1 MWSTTKHRA
10 SLLALVFLWHG
21 SLLASERIESFEPHM
36 GTTFRVVL
44 YADDVSRARDALHA
58 AFDRVAELDHKL
70 SDYLPDSELNR
81 ACGSAVGRDVPISDD
96 FYVVLLA
103 AQSLAERTDGA
114 FDVTLGPVIRLW
126 RTARQTGKLPK
137 VNAITSA
144 LQRTGYRKLHLRG
157 RCAEPTHTMRLG
169 YGRECNLDLGAIA
182 KGYAADE
189 ALRVLR
195 ERGFRQALVA
205 ASGDIALGDPPPG
218 EDGWETGIDSIDA
231 QGESFTEVLRLHNA
245 AVSTSGDTEQSVRI
259 GGVRYSHIVNPAT
272 GSGLA
277 RRIGVTVIAAKGID
291 SDSLSTAA
299 SVIVEQ
305 HGFERALEL
314 IEKSKASGIIV
325 AEVDGSWKR
334 YETAVSPLFSAT
346 STGSAERPR

>member
-1 MWSTTKHRA
+1 MPTQCIDTGTMVWSTIKHRVT
-10 SLLALVFLWHG
+10 LLALIV
-21 SLLASERIESFEPHM
+21 LLPVYLFASERIESFEPHM
-36 GTTFRVVL
+36 GTTFRIVL
-44 YADDVSRARDALHA
+44 YADDVARAQDALRT

-81 ACGSAVGRDVPISDD
+81 VCGSAVGHDVPISDD

-126 RTARQTGKLPK
+126 RTARQTSKLPG

-144 LQRTGYRKLHLRG
+144 LQRTGYRKLHLTSNSG
-157 RCAEPTHTMRLG
+157 QHTIRLDMEG
-169 YGRECNLDLGAIA
+169 MQLDLGAIA

-195 ERGFRQALVA
+195 EYDFRQALVA
-205 ASGDIALGDPPPG
+205 ASGDIALGDAPPG
-218 EDGWETGIDSIDA
+218 EEGWETGIDSIDA
-231 QGESFTEVLRLHNA
+231 QGESFTEVLHLHNA

-259 GGVRYSHIVNPAT
+259 AGVRYSHIVNPAT
-272 GSGLA
+272 GNGLTK
-277 RRIGVTVIAAKGID
+277 RIGVTVIAEKGID

-299 SVIVEQ
+299 SVVVEQ
-305 HGFERALEL
+305 RGSEQALEL
-314 IEKSKASGIIV
+314 IEQNKASGIIV
-325 AEVDGSWKR
+325 AEVDGSWKK
-334 YETAVSPLFSAT
+334 YETQAMDSRSYH
-346 STGSAERPR
+346 